1 MGLELRVGPAGY
13 PWYYLQVHRVLHM
26 LRGSASLSEGSE
38 EEEVSTA
45 LRWASERG
53 VSGREDVGK
62 PRPQSSECHTPGF
75 ILSAPGSGN
84 PTLIHTPEEGQGSLR
99 RL

>member
-62 PRPQSSECHTPGF
+62 PRPQSSVSQPR
-75 ILSAPGSGN
+75 
-84 PTLIHTPEEGQGSLR
+84 IHPERSWLWQPHADPHP
-99 RL
+99 